1 MSQTP
6 NNRSTSEF
14 INLSTPPQ
22 TEGQSDGLSET
33 AVANLLSMGVS
44 GQQRPLDR
52 LLERMTGGASATW
65 MLDLLRQPPIQV
77 GPDIEASLVRGKV
90 GLAGLDQIKERCKL
104 AALTNTDAN
113 TRLAATGG
121 YYLAIA
127 SAALNFRRLI
137 TSQPREEVGAA
148 LADLSTA
155 MPEPWSTFLA
165 RAALEVGVA

>member
-6 NNRSTSEF
+6 NHRSTSEF
-14 INLSTPPQ
+14 INLSSPPQ
-22 TEGQSDGLSET
+22 NDELSES
-33 AVANLLSMGVS
+33 AVANLLSMGVE
-44 GQQRPLDR
+44 GHHRPLDR
-52 LLERMTGGASATW
+52 LIERMTGASSVSW
-65 MLDLLRQPPIQV
+65 MLEQLRNPPIQMA
-77 GPDIEASLVRGKV
+77 DIEASFVRGKV

-113 TRLAATGG
+113 MRLAATGG

-137 TSQPREEVGAA
+137 TSQPREEVGTA
-148 LADLSTA
+148 LADLSTV